1 MIVAVTRSGAF
12 LGAICAAIIILI
24 SLQDP
29 TFLGAEWLLQDA
41 FTRRLA
47 PSNPLDPR
55 VMIVSVNEKSVR
67 TLDQAGFGK
76 PPYSR
81 EVWAQAIR
89 ELQSAGARV
98 IAIDIGLSE
107 EDINHPEGDRA
118 FADVV
123 RSAPVVLAADTD
135 RNFPHDL
142 RRVASVLWSLRGEPS
157 RNIFG
162 IVPPFMS
169 NAPAIGTIR
178 LENSPHTSVVHNYPL
193 ADRMTR
199 DIYVPSLALEAT
211 RMYFRL
217 PRTGEWQRDAFVFS
231 GRRAPIDP
239 SRNFLIR
246 WHNTTTG
253 QFVDFDKL
261 MTAAAMRD
269 ERGADAA
276 KLAPFETQ
284 FRDKIVLIGYTAQG
298 LFDLRSTPLH
308 PATAGLLIHANAID
322 NLINGR
328 FNSEVSP
335 AFLAL
340 LAVIIASTVGGIIH
354 RTHSQWAAGGIAI
367 AAIAIW
373 IIAGYV
379 ALRGGIALNSV
390 AAASSIAL
398 TYITITA
405 VKFTAEQRH
414 TAELRATFGRY
425 VSPQILQH
433 ILAHPESVHLGGERR
448 DLTILFSDIRGFTTI
463 SEASEPEA
471 VVEMLNEYLT
481 RMVEI
486 LLEHGGT
493 LDKFIGDAVMGFW
506 NAPAADPD
514 HPRHAVD
521 CAIAMIEETA
531 RIRSRW
537 EADGKP
543 ALRIGIGVNTGDAVV
558 GNIGAE
564 KVFGY
569 TVIGDAVNLA
579 SRLEGKNKDYGT
591 EIIISEF
598 TLARIDS
605 TFQTVYLDEV
615 KVKGKERAVRI
626 YEVKGRTHA

>member
-107 EDINHPEGDRA
+107 QDINHPEGDRA

-199 DIYVPSLALEAT
+199 DIYVPTLAL
-211 RMYFRL
+211 
-217 PRTGEWQRDAFVFS
+217 
-231 GRRAPIDP
+231 
-239 SRNFLIR
+239 
-246 WHNTTTG
+246 
-253 QFVDFDKL
+253 
-261 MTAAAMRD
+261 
-269 ERGADAA
+269 
-276 KLAPFETQ
+276 
-284 FRDKIVLIGYTAQG
+284 
-298 LFDLRSTPLH
+298 
-308 PATAGLLIHANAID
+308 
-322 NLINGR
+322 
-328 FNSEVSP
+328 
-335 AFLAL
+335 
-340 LAVIIASTVGGIIH
+340 
-354 RTHSQWAAGGIAI
+354 
-367 AAIAIW
+367 
-373 IIAGYV
+373 
-379 ALRGGIALNSV
+379 
-390 AAASSIAL
+390 
-398 TYITITA
+398 
-405 VKFTAEQRH
+405 
-414 TAELRATFGRY
+414 
-425 VSPQILQH
+425 
-433 ILAHPESVHLGGERR
+433 
-448 DLTILFSDIRGFTTI
+448 
-463 SEASEPEA
+463 
-471 VVEMLNEYLT
+471 
-481 RMVEI
+481 
-486 LLEHGGT
+486 
-493 LDKFIGDAVMGFW
+493 
-506 NAPAADPD
+506 
-514 HPRHAVD
+514 
-521 CAIAMIEETA
+521 
-531 RIRSRW
+531 
-537 EADGKP
+537 
-543 ALRIGIGVNTGDAVV
+543 
-558 GNIGAE
+558 
-564 KVFGY
+564 
-569 TVIGDAVNLA
+569 
-579 SRLEGKNKDYGT
+579 
-591 EIIISEF
+591 
-598 TLARIDS
+598 
-605 TFQTVYLDEV
+605 
-615 KVKGKERAVRI
+615 
-626 YEVKGRTHA
+626 